1 MSDKK
6 APASANPDGKKNSDE
21 KDVPMVTEKA
31 EPKSN
36 FAKAAQGRAG
46 DKGKTSTSG
55 TKPTSARKGTAK
67 KGHGWMWFWLLLII
81 LVALAV
87 AAWYFIPAVR
97 SQVNAHLQ
105 ELPLIGQHFSA
116 GGALGSQSR
125 GSAAGAPATPTDSS
139 GSQLPAQADRGSVG
153 NTASSGNIGSENAAT
168 DATTPGTSDTDNTND
183 SRSPTPQAE
192 QPRLQPEAS
201 QPRQPAAT
209 SPVPP
214 QHQNLEQ
221 INHLREQLATQSQTV
236 EQLNQTIAQLQQQ
249 IAGLQRNVTAQGNR
263 LSQLGNAS
271 REDWQLAEADYLLRL
286 ANQRLMLEQDSRAAL
301 GLLQEVDKIIRNVDM
316 PDLYGVRQQIAR
328 DITALKLAETVDREG
343 LYLRLRALEEQMVKL
358 NIQPQFDLAKRD
370 AAAAQSQADN
380 GEVGEA
386 HFRSSWQNF
395 VNFIKGSVRIRDGEV
410 DPILLSP
417 QSETRFR
424 QSLRLNME
432 QAELAVLRADDTV
445 YKDAINHARQL
456 LLDYGVENQQRQVI
470 LRELDALG
478 QENIKTE
485 LPDLSASQSAL
496 RNFIDKMHKV
506 SSGQPGNGD
515 NGGSNW

>member
-6 APASANPDGKKNSDE
+6 APASSNQDGPQSDDH

-36 FAKAAQGRAG
+36 FAKAAGSRTG
-46 DKGKTSTSG
+46 SDK
-55 TKPTSARKGTAK
+55 TKSKASAATKKSVTK
-67 KGHGWMWFWLLLII
+67 KGHGWLWFWLLVIALI
-81 LVALAV
+81 ALAL
-87 AAWYFIPAVR
+87 AAWYFIPTVR
-97 SQVNAHLQ
+97 TQVNAHLQ
-105 ELPLIGQHFSA
+105 DLPLIGRHFSTVNPA
-116 GGALGSQSR
+116 GVQRSNSTANTATNPKAISDTAPTNGNSETSR
-125 GSAAGAPATPTDSS
+125 DNTGLPDAATT
-139 GSQLPAQADRGSVG
+139 ADRTV
-153 NTASSGNIGSENAAT
+153 
-168 DATTPGTSDTDNTND
+168 PSDGYD
-183 SRSPTPQAE
+183 SQVPTPVPQ
-192 QPRLQPEAS
+192 QPTGQTVEPQPS
-201 QPRQPAAT
+201 QPSAT
-209 SPVPP
+209 SPEPP
-214 QHQNLEQ
+214 QHQNQEQ
-221 INHLREQLATQSQTV
+221 INNLRQQLATQNQTV

-328 DITALKLAETVDREG
+328 DITALKLVETVDREG

-370 AAAAQSQADN
+370 AATAQDQADN
-380 GEVGEA
+380 ADVGEA

-395 VNFIKGSVRIRDGEV
+395 VSFIKESVRIRDGEV
-410 DPILLSP
+410 DPVLLSP

-478 QENIKTE
+478 QEKIQTE

-506 SSGQPGNGD
+506 SSGQTNDDD